1 MGTCVRLFRRL
12 RGGIWLAV
20 GLAATACPVSARSP
34 VVVELFTSQGCASCV
49 KAGELV
55 AELAARPRIIAL
67 TFDVDYW
74 DYLGWQDTF
83 ARSEFADRQ
92 RAYLKPLGVHDVY
105 TPEVVVNGR
114 RETPAVDPQAVDKL
128 IQDAQHGVQDPPQ
141 IIVRKKTLA
150 VGAGPAPKG
159 GGEVWLIRYDP
170 REQSVAV
177 KKGET
182 RGAVVVERNVVRE
195 LIRLGAWRGRPK
207 TFRLPET
214 EDASLTSVALVQ
226 GAHGG
231 AIIAARKLQ

>member
-1 MGTCVRLFRRL
+1 M
-12 RGGIWLAV
+12 
-20 GLAATACPVSARSP
+20 GLAAAAGPAGARSP

-49 KAGELV
+49 KAGELI
-55 AELAARPRIIAL
+55 ADFGARPRVIAL

-83 ARSEFADRQ
+83 AKSEFADRQ

-128 IQDAQHGVQDPPQ
+128 VQDAQHDAQDPPQ

-150 VGAGPAPKG
+150 VGAAPAPKG
-159 GGEVWLIRYDP
+159 GGEVWLVRYDP

-182 RGAVVVERNVVRE
+182 RGAVMVERNIVHE
-195 LIRLGAWRGRPK
+195 LIRLGAWRGRPR
-207 TFRLPET
+207 TFRLPAA
-214 EDASLTSVALVQ
+214 EDASLAAVVLVQ

-231 AIIAARKLQ
+231 PHPPGIDLQG